1 MRKAVGKS
9 ETPKNVCRTDPN
21 GVRGDPVSTLDRS
34 SPVHLDETSNR
45 RTDRSS
51 PEGSHCFNGELYM
64 RNRLQLSFWGLRI
77 DAVGVFAIVV
87 SLLIVSMFTLL
98 LALRF

>member
-1 MRKAVGKS
+1 
-9 ETPKNVCRTDPN
+9 
-21 GVRGDPVSTLDRS
+21 
-34 SPVHLDETSNR
+34 
-45 RTDRSS
+45 
-51 PEGSHCFNGELYM
+51 M